1 MTISKINFILV
12 RIQRKTLHTMNAITA
27 LLNTDFGN
35 PDGLYDTN
43 LENYFFDQDYWTNIV
58 EGNTFF
64 VIGRKGTGKSAVYNW
79 IHNRQAE
86 KAILISNLS
95 FKEFPFEKL
104 LRLNDD
110 DFSRP
115 NQYQSIWKNIIL
127 SEFSKQIILDAN
139 AEIES
144 NYFKEL
150 KQFVDFKFGRNLR
163 DLHAQITAHTSKTEV
178 GLQFK
183 GLGPKIGNEQTANLS
198 DGLDNISQINLRL
211 EQLVFDILT
220 NSNRTY
226 LIQFDQLDD
235 NYTFYIDNKKYF
247 ESLISL
253 FKVVYS
259 LNSQFKKINSK
270 AKVLTYLRSDIFHQF
285 GSHDPDSAK
294 FDYHTYT
301 LNWAIVNRDDWINPS
316 LLQLMNIR
324 IENSIEELSGKGSF
338 NYIFNKKFIRLFE
351 NKRQIDPFR
360 YMIHRTFHRP
370 RDIIQFCIK
379 VKEEA
384 NESNKLDFTTIKSA
398 EKKYSAWLIEEL
410 TNEIAPVI
418 PATKTLFTF
427 LRTLGTRPFTS
438 KEFTDKFLVGRN
450 KNINK
455 SPQALLRYL
464 YDLGIVYNINFSSR
478 VEFFSIIRNE
488 KSNYDPKLKAVLH
501 SGLIKGLHTYHYD

>member
-1 MTISKINFILV
+1 
-12 RIQRKTLHTMNAITA
+12 MNAITA

-35 PDGLYDTN
+35 PDGLYDNN
-43 LENYFFDQDYWTNIV
+43 LENYFYDQNYWSDIIQ
-58 EGNTFF
+58 GNTFF

-86 KAILISNLS
+86 KGVLISNLS

-127 SEFSKQIILDAN
+127 SEFAKQITLDAN
-139 AEIES
+139 TSLPLDIFS
-144 NYFKEL
+144 EL
-150 KQFVDFKFGRNLR
+150 KQFVEFKFGRNLR
-163 DLHAQITAHTSKTEV
+163 DLHAQITAHTNKTEF
-178 GLQFK
+178 GLQFQ
-183 GLGPKIGNEQTANLS
+183 GLGPRTANEHSVNLG
-198 DGLDNISQINLRL
+198 DGINNISEINLRL
-211 EQLVFDILT
+211 EQLVFDVLY
-220 NSNRTY
+220 NSDRTY
-226 LIQFDQLDD
+226 VVQFDQLDD

-247 ESLISL
+247 ESLVSL
-253 FKVVYS
+253 FKVVYG
-259 LNSQFKKINSK
+259 LNSQFQRINSK
-270 AKVLTYLRSDIFHQF
+270 AKIITYLRSDIFHQF

-301 LNWAIVNRDDWINPS
+301 LNWAIINKNDWLNPG

-324 IENSIEELSGKGSF
+324 IENSIKELSGKGSF
-338 NYIFNKKFIRLFE
+338 NYIFNRKFIRLFE
-351 NKRQIDPFR
+351 NKKKIEPFR

-379 VKEEA
+379 VKQEA
-384 NESNKLDFTTIKSA
+384 NETNKLDFSTIKAA
-398 EKKYSAWLIEEL
+398 EKNYSTWLIEEL

-418 PATKTLFTF
+418 PATKTLFAF
-427 LRTLGTRPFTS
+427 LRTLGTQPFS
-438 KEFTDKFLVGRN
+438 SREFTDKFLAGRN
-450 KNINK
+450 QNINK

-464 YDLGIVYNINFSSR
+464 YELGIIYNINFSSR

-488 KSNYDPKLKAVLH
+488 KSNYEPKMKAVLH
-501 SGLIKGLHTYHYD
+501 SGLIKGLHTFYGD